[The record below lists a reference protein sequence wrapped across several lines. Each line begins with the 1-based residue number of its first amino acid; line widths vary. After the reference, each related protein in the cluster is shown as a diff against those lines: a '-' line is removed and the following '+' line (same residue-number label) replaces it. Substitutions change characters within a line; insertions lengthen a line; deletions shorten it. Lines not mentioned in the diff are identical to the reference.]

1 MAKRIIA
8 TLSALILVFSLCSC
22 TKTDKQKP
30 VPDKSLPS
38 SSSQST
44 SETEETSAS
53 EESSSSETETTE
65 ESTATT
71 AATTAATTTKT
82 SGNKQT
88 TTKKAA
94 STAKATTKKQTT
106 TKKPVTTT
114 KKTVT
119 TTKKPS
125 GSSLPV
131 LVNDSSFLNSAKSA
145 INAERRKAGVSEMS
159 IDYTMCKLAGVRAK
173 EVSKNQSHTRP
184 NGSKYN
190 TIYADYGVT
199 KPKATGENIAWAT
212 KFDSAQDIV
221 NYWMESTMGHREVML
236 NGKYKRFG
244 IAMIRSGGKDYA
256 VLMLAN

>member
-1 MAKRIIA
+1 MTHMAKRIIA
-8 TLSALILVFSLCSC
+8 TLSALILVFGLCSC

-30 VPDKSLPS
+30 VPDKSLAS
-38 SSSQST
+38 NSSQST
-44 SETEETSAS
+44 SETEKTSAS

-65 ESTATT
+65 ESTAATT
-71 AATTAATTTKT
+71 TTATTAKKSATA
-82 SGNKQT
+82 
-88 TTKKAA
+88 TKKPA
-94 STAKATTKKQTT
+94 TATKKPATA

-114 KKTVT
+114 KKPVT

-125 GSSLPV
+125 GSSLPA

-173 EVSKNQSHTRP
+173 EVSKKQSHTRP
-184 NGSKYN
+184 DGRKYN

-212 KFDSAQDIV
+212 SFDSARDIV

>member
-8 TLSALILVFSLCSC
+8 TLSALILVFGLCSC

-30 VPDKSLPS
+30 VPDKSLAS
-38 SSSQST
+38 NSSQST
-44 SETEETSAS
+44 SETEQTSAS

-65 ESTATT
+65 ESTA
-71 AATTAATTTKT
+71 ATTTTATTVKKPAT
-82 SGNKQT
+82 ATKKPVT
-88 TTKKAA
+88 TTKK
-94 STAKATTKKQTT
+94 SVTT

-114 KKTVT
+114 E
-119 TTKKPS
+119 KPS
-125 GSSLPV
+125 GSSLPA

-173 EVSKNQSHTRP
+173 EISKNPSHTRP
-184 NGSKYN
+184 DGRKYN

-212 KFDSAQDIV
+212 RFDSARDIV

>member
-30 VPDKSLPS
+30 VPDKSLAS
-38 SSSQST
+38 NSSQST
-44 SETEETSAS
+44 SEAEKTSAS

-65 ESTATT
+65 ESTA
-71 AATTAATTTKT
+71 ATTTT
-82 SGNKQT
+82 
-88 TTKKAA
+88 
-94 STAKATTKKQTT
+94 ATTVKKSATAAKKPATT

-114 KKTVT
+114 KKPVT

-125 GSSLPV
+125 GSSLPA

-173 EVSKNQSHTRP
+173 EISKNQLHTRP
-184 NGSKYN
+184 DGRKYN

-212 KFDSAQDIV
+212 RFDSARDIV
-221 NYWMESTMGHREVML
+221 NYWMESTQGHREVML

>member
-8 TLSALILVFSLCSC
+8 TLSALILVFGLCSC

-30 VPDKSLPS
+30 VPDKSLAS
-38 SSSQST
+38 NSSQST
-44 SETEETSAS
+44 SETEKTSAS

-65 ESTATT
+65 ESTAATT
-71 AATTAATTTKT
+71 TTATTAKKSATA
-82 SGNKQT
+82 
-88 TTKKAA
+88 TKKPA
-94 STAKATTKKQTT
+94 TATKKPATA

-114 KKTVT
+114 KKPVT

-125 GSSLPV
+125 GSSLPA

-173 EVSKNQSHTRP
+173 EVSKKQSHTRP
-184 NGSKYN
+184 DGRKYN

-212 KFDSAQDIV
+212 SFDSARDIV

>member
-8 TLSALILVFSLCSC
+8 TLSALILVFGLCSC

-30 VPDKSLPS
+30 VPDKSLAS
-38 SSSQST
+38 NSSQST
-44 SETEETSAS
+44 SETEQTSAS

-65 ESTATT
+65 ESTA
-71 AATTAATTTKT
+71 ATTTT
-82 SGNKQT
+82 AT
-88 TTKKAA
+88 TVKKSATAAKKPATATKKPV
-94 STAKATTKKQTT
+94 TT

-114 KKTVT
+114 KKPVT

-125 GSSLPV
+125 GSSLPA

-173 EVSKNQSHTRP
+173 EISKKQSHTRP
-184 NGSKYN
+184 DGRKYN

-212 KFDSAQDIV
+212 RFDSARDIV

>member
-1 MAKRIIA
+1 MTHMAKRIIA
-8 TLSALILVFSLCSC
+8 TLSALILVFGLCSC

-30 VPDKSLPS
+30 VPDKSLAS
-38 SSSQST
+38 NSSQST
-44 SETEETSAS
+44 SETEKTSAS

-65 ESTATT
+65 ESTA
-71 AATTAATTTKT
+71 ATTTT
-82 SGNKQT
+82 AT
-88 TTKKAA
+88 TVKKSATATKKPA
-94 STAKATTKKQTT
+94 TA

-114 KKTVT
+114 KKPVT

-125 GSSLPV
+125 GSSLPA

-173 EVSKNQSHTRP
+173 EISKNQSHTRP
-184 NGSKYN
+184 DGRKYN

-212 KFDSAQDIV
+212 SFDSARDIV
-221 NYWMESTMGHREVML
+221 NYWMESTLGHREVML

>member
-1 MAKRIIA
+1 MTHMAKRIIA
-8 TLSALILVFSLCSC
+8 TLSALILVFGLCSC

-30 VPDKSLPS
+30 VPDKSLAS
-38 SSSQST
+38 NSSQST
-44 SETEETSAS
+44 SEAEKTSAS

-65 ESTATT
+65 ESTA
-71 AATTAATTTKT
+71 ATTTT
-82 SGNKQT
+82 AT
-88 TTKKAA
+88 TVKKSATATKKPATAA
-94 STAKATTKKQTT
+94 KKPATT

-114 KKTVT
+114 KKPVT

-125 GSSLPV
+125 GSSLPA

-173 EVSKNQSHTRP
+173 EISKNQSHTRP
-184 NGSKYN
+184 DGRKYN

-212 KFDSAQDIV
+212 SFDSARDIV

>member
-1 MAKRIIA
+1 MTHMAKRIIA
-8 TLSALILVFSLCSC
+8 TLSALILVFGLCSC

-30 VPDKSLPS
+30 VPDKSLAS
-38 SSSQST
+38 NSSQST
-44 SETEETSAS
+44 SEAEKTSAS

-65 ESTATT
+65 ESTA
-71 AATTAATTTKT
+71 ATTTT
-82 SGNKQT
+82 AT
-88 TTKKAA
+88 TVKKSATATKKPA
-94 STAKATTKKQTT
+94 TA

-114 KKTVT
+114 KKPVT

-125 GSSLPV
+125 GSSLPA

-173 EVSKNQSHTRP
+173 EISKNQLHTRP
-184 NGSKYN
+184 DGRKYN

-212 KFDSAQDIV
+212 RFDSARDIV
-221 NYWMESTMGHREVML
+221 NYWMESPQGHREVML

>member
-8 TLSALILVFSLCSC
+8 TLSALILVFGLCSC

-30 VPDKSLPS
+30 VPDKSLAS
-38 SSSQST
+38 NSSQST
-44 SETEETSAS
+44 SETEKTSAS

-65 ESTATT
+65 ESTAA
-71 AATTAATTTKT
+71 AATTA
-82 SGNKQT
+82 T
-88 TTKKAA
+88 TTKKSA
-94 STAKATTKKQTT
+94 TATKKPATATKKPVTTTKKSVTT

-114 KKTVT
+114 E
-119 TTKKPS
+119 KPS
-125 GSSLPV
+125 GSSLPA

-184 NGSKYN
+184 DGRKYN

-212 KFDSAQDIV
+212 RFDSARDIV
-221 NYWMESTMGHREVML
+221 NYWMESTLGHREVML

>member
-8 TLSALILVFSLCSC
+8 TLSALILVFGLCSC

-30 VPDKSLPS
+30 VPDKSLAS
-38 SSSQST
+38 NSSQST
-44 SETEETSAS
+44 SETEKTSAS

-65 ESTATT
+65 ESTA
-71 AATTAATTTKT
+71 ATTTTATTVKKSAT
-82 SGNKQT
+82 ATKKPATATKKPVT
-88 TTKKAA
+88 TTKK
-94 STAKATTKKQTT
+94 SVTT

-114 KKTVT
+114 E
-119 TTKKPS
+119 KPS
-125 GSSLPV
+125 GSSLPA

-184 NGSKYN
+184 DGRKYN

-212 KFDSAQDIV
+212 RFDSARDIV
-221 NYWMESTMGHREVML
+221 NYWMESTLGHREVML

>member
-8 TLSALILVFSLCSC
+8 TLSALILVFGLCSC

-30 VPDKSLPS
+30 VPDKSLAS
-38 SSSQST
+38 NSSQST
-44 SETEETSAS
+44 SEAEKTSAS

-65 ESTATT
+65 ESTA
-71 AATTAATTTKT
+71 ATTTT
-82 SGNKQT
+82 AT
-88 TTKKAA
+88 TVKKSATATKKPATAA
-94 STAKATTKKQTT
+94 KKPATT

-114 KKTVT
+114 KKPVT

-125 GSSLPV
+125 GSSLPA

-173 EVSKNQSHTRP
+173 EISKNQLHTRP
-184 NGSKYN
+184 DGRKYN

-212 KFDSAQDIV
+212 SFDSARDIV

>member
-8 TLSALILVFSLCSC
+8 TLSALILVFGLCSC

-30 VPDKSLPS
+30 VPDKSLAS
-38 SSSQST
+38 NSSQST
-44 SETEETSAS
+44 SETEQTSAS

-65 ESTATT
+65 ESA
-71 AATTAATTTKT
+71 AATTTT
-82 SGNKQT
+82 
-88 TTKKAA
+88 
-94 STAKATTKKQTT
+94 ATTVKKSATA

-114 KKTVT
+114 KKSVTTTKKPVT

-125 GSSLPV
+125 GSSLPA

-173 EVSKNQSHTRP
+173 EISKNQSHTRP
-184 NGSKYN
+184 DGRKYN

-212 KFDSAQDIV
+212 RFDSARDIV
-221 NYWMESTMGHREVML
+221 NYWMESTLGHREVML

>member
-8 TLSALILVFSLCSC
+8 TLSALILVFGLCSC

-30 VPDKSLPS
+30 VPDKSLAS
-38 SSSQST
+38 NSSQST
-44 SETEETSAS
+44 SETKQTSAS

-65 ESTATT
+65 ESTA
-71 AATTAATTTKT
+71 ATTTT
-82 SGNKQT
+82 AT
-88 TTKKAA
+88 TVKKSATATKKPATAA
-94 STAKATTKKQTT
+94 KKPATT

-114 KKTVT
+114 KKPVT

-125 GSSLPV
+125 GSSLPA

-173 EVSKNQSHTRP
+173 EISKNQLHTRP
-184 NGSKYN
+184 DGRKYN

-212 KFDSAQDIV
+212 RFDSARDIV

>member
-8 TLSALILVFSLCSC
+8 TLSALILVFGLCSC

-30 VPDKSLPS
+30 VPDKSLAS
-38 SSSQST
+38 NSSQST
-44 SETEETSAS
+44 SETEKASAS

-65 ESTATT
+65 ESTAA
-71 AATTAATTTKT
+71 AATTA
-82 SGNKQT
+82 T
-88 TTKKAA
+88 TTKKSA
-94 STAKATTKKQTT
+94 TATKKPVTETKKPVTTTKKSVTT

-114 KKTVT
+114 E
-119 TTKKPS
+119 KPS
-125 GSSLPV
+125 GSSLPA

-184 NGSKYN
+184 DGRKYN

-212 KFDSAQDIV
+212 RFDSAQDIV
-221 NYWMESTMGHREVML
+221 NYWMESTLGHREVML

>member
-8 TLSALILVFSLCSC
+8 TLSALILVFGLCSC

-30 VPDKSLPS
+30 VPDKSLAS
-38 SSSQST
+38 NSSQST
-44 SETEETSAS
+44 SETKQTSAS

-65 ESTATT
+65 ESTA
-71 AATTAATTTKT
+71 ATTTT
-82 SGNKQT
+82 AT
-88 TTKKAA
+88 TVKKSATATKKPATAA
-94 STAKATTKKQTT
+94 KKPATA

-114 KKTVT
+114 KKPVT

-125 GSSLPV
+125 GSSLPA

-173 EVSKNQSHTRP
+173 EISKNQLHTRP
-184 NGSKYN
+184 DGRKYN

-212 KFDSAQDIV
+212 SFDSARDIV
-221 NYWMESTMGHREVML
+221 NYWMESTQGHREVML

>member
-8 TLSALILVFSLCSC
+8 TLSALILVFGLCSC

-30 VPDKSLPS
+30 VPDKSLAS
-38 SSSQST
+38 NSSQST
-44 SETEETSAS
+44 SETEKTSAS

-65 ESTATT
+65 ESTA
-71 AATTAATTTKT
+71 ATTTTATTVKKPAT
-82 SGNKQT
+82 ATKKPVTETKKPVT
-88 TTKKAA
+88 TTKK
-94 STAKATTKKQTT
+94 SVTT

-114 KKTVT
+114 E
-119 TTKKPS
+119 KPS
-125 GSSLPV
+125 GSSLPA

-184 NGSKYN
+184 DGRKYN

-212 KFDSAQDIV
+212 RFDSARDIV
-221 NYWMESTMGHREVML
+221 NYWMESTLGHREVML

>member
-8 TLSALILVFSLCSC
+8 TLSALILVFGLCSC

-30 VPDKSLPS
+30 VPDKSLAS
-38 SSSQST
+38 NSSQST
-44 SETEETSAS
+44 SEAEKTSAS

-65 ESTATT
+65 ESTA
-71 AATTAATTTKT
+71 ATTTT
-82 SGNKQT
+82 AT
-88 TTKKAA
+88 TVKKSATATKKPA
-94 STAKATTKKQTT
+94 TA

-114 KKTVT
+114 KKSVTTTKKPVT

-125 GSSLPV
+125 GSSLPA

-145 INAERRKAGVSEMS
+145 INSERRKAGVSEMS

-173 EVSKNQSHTRP
+173 EISKKQSHTRP
-184 NGSKYN
+184 DGRKYN

-212 KFDSAQDIV
+212 SFDSARDIV

>member
-1 MAKRIIA
+1 MTHMAKRIIA
-8 TLSALILVFSLCSC
+8 TLSALILVFGLCSC

-30 VPDKSLPS
+30 VPDKSLAS
-38 SSSQST
+38 NSSQST
-44 SETEETSAS
+44 SETEKTSAS

-65 ESTATT
+65 ESTA
-71 AATTAATTTKT
+71 ATTTT
-82 SGNKQT
+82 AT
-88 TTKKAA
+88 TVKKSATATKKSA
-94 STAKATTKKQTT
+94 TATKKPATATKKPVTT

-114 KKTVT
+114 KKS
-119 TTKKPS
+119 S
-125 GSSLPV
+125 GSSLPA

-173 EVSKNQSHTRP
+173 EISKNQSHTRP
-184 NGSKYN
+184 DGRKYN

-212 KFDSAQDIV
+212 SFDSARDIV
-221 NYWMESTMGHREVML
+221 NYWMESTLGHREVML

>member
-8 TLSALILVFSLCSC
+8 TLSALILVFGLCSC

-30 VPDKSLPS
+30 VPDKSLAS
-38 SSSQST
+38 NSSQST
-44 SETEETSAS
+44 SEAEKTSAS

-65 ESTATT
+65 ESTA
-71 AATTAATTTKT
+71 ATTTT
-82 SGNKQT
+82 AT
-88 TTKKAA
+88 TVKKSATATKKPATAA
-94 STAKATTKKQTT
+94 KKPATT

-114 KKTVT
+114 KKPVT

-125 GSSLPV
+125 GSSLPA

-173 EVSKNQSHTRP
+173 EISKNQSHTRP
-184 NGSKYN
+184 DGRKYN

-212 KFDSAQDIV
+212 SFDSARDIV
-221 NYWMESTMGHREVML
+221 NYWMESTSGHREVML

>member
-8 TLSALILVFSLCSC
+8 TLSALILVFGLCSC

-30 VPDKSLPS
+30 VPDKSLAS
-38 SSSQST
+38 NSSQST
-44 SETEETSAS
+44 SETEQTSAS

-65 ESTATT
+65 ESTA
-71 AATTAATTTKT
+71 ATTTT
-82 SGNKQT
+82 AT
-88 TTKKAA
+88 TVKKSATATKKPA
-94 STAKATTKKQTT
+94 TA

-114 KKTVT
+114 KKSVT
-119 TTKKPS
+119 TTKKPVATTEKPS
-125 GSSLPV
+125 GSSLPA

-173 EVSKNQSHTRP
+173 EISKNQSHTRP
-184 NGSKYN
+184 DGRKYN

-212 KFDSAQDIV
+212 RFDSARDIV
-221 NYWMESTMGHREVML
+221 NYWMESTLGHREVML

>member
-8 TLSALILVFSLCSC
+8 TLSALILVFGLCSC

-30 VPDKSLPS
+30 VPDKSLAS
-38 SSSQST
+38 NSSQST
-44 SETEETSAS
+44 SETEKTSAS

-65 ESTATT
+65 ESTAA
-71 AATTAATTTKT
+71 AATTA
-82 SGNKQT
+82 T
-88 TTKKAA
+88 TTKKSA
-94 STAKATTKKQTT
+94 TA

-114 KKTVT
+114 E
-119 TTKKPS
+119 KPS
-125 GSSLPV
+125 GSSLPA

-184 NGSKYN
+184 DGRKYN

-212 KFDSAQDIV
+212 RFDSARDIV
-221 NYWMESTMGHREVML
+221 NYWMESTLGHREVML

>member
-8 TLSALILVFSLCSC
+8 TLSALILVFGLCSC

-30 VPDKSLPS
+30 VPDKSLAS
-38 SSSQST
+38 NSSQST
-44 SETEETSAS
+44 SETEKTSAS

-65 ESTATT
+65 ESTA
-71 AATTAATTTKT
+71 ATTTT
-82 SGNKQT
+82 
-88 TTKKAA
+88 
-94 STAKATTKKQTT
+94 ATTVKKPATA

-114 KKTVT
+114 KKSVATTKKPVT
-119 TTKKPS
+119 TTEKPS
-125 GSSLPV
+125 GSSLPA

-173 EVSKNQSHTRP
+173 EISKNPSHTRP
-184 NGSKYN
+184 DGRKYN

-212 KFDSAQDIV
+212 RFDSARDIV

>member
-8 TLSALILVFSLCSC
+8 TLSALILVFGLCSC

-30 VPDKSLPS
+30 VPDKSLAS
-38 SSSQST
+38 NSSQST
-44 SETEETSAS
+44 SETEKTSAS

-65 ESTATT
+65 ESTA
-71 AATTAATTTKT
+71 ATTTT
-82 SGNKQT
+82 
-88 TTKKAA
+88 
-94 STAKATTKKQTT
+94 ATTVKKSATA
-106 TKKPVTTT
+106 TKKP
-114 KKTVT
+114 VT

-125 GSSLPV
+125 GSSLPA

-173 EVSKNQSHTRP
+173 EISKNPSHTRP
-184 NGSKYN
+184 DGRKYN

-212 KFDSAQDIV
+212 RFDSARDIV
-221 NYWMESTMGHREVML
+221 NYWMESTLGHREVML

>member
-8 TLSALILVFSLCSC
+8 TLSALILVFGLCSC

-30 VPDKSLPS
+30 VPDKSLAS
-38 SSSQST
+38 NSSQST
-44 SETEETSAS
+44 SETKQTSAS

-65 ESTATT
+65 ESTAATTTT
-71 AATTAATTTKT
+71 ATTVKKSATATKKPATAAKKPATTTKK
-82 SGNKQT
+82 SV
-88 TTKKAA
+88 
-94 STAKATTKKQTT
+94 TT
-106 TKKPVTTT
+106 TKKP
-114 KKTVT
+114 VT

-125 GSSLPV
+125 GSSLPA

-173 EVSKNQSHTRP
+173 EISKNQSHTRP
-184 NGSKYN
+184 DGRKYN

-212 KFDSAQDIV
+212 SFDSARDIV
-221 NYWMESTMGHREVML
+221 NYWMESTQGHREVML

>member
-8 TLSALILVFSLCSC
+8 TLSALILVFGLCSC

-30 VPDKSLPS
+30 VPDKSLAS
-38 SSSQST
+38 NSSQST
-44 SETEETSAS
+44 SETKQTSAS

-65 ESTATT
+65 ESTA
-71 AATTAATTTKT
+71 ATTTT
-82 SGNKQT
+82 AT
-88 TTKKAA
+88 TVKKSATATKKPATAA
-94 STAKATTKKQTT
+94 KKPATA

-114 KKTVT
+114 KKPVT

-125 GSSLPV
+125 GSSLPA

-173 EVSKNQSHTRP
+173 EISKNQLHTRP
-184 NGSKYN
+184 DGRKYN

-212 KFDSAQDIV
+212 RFDSARDIV
-221 NYWMESTMGHREVML
+221 NYWMESTQGHREVML

>member
-8 TLSALILVFSLCSC
+8 TLSALILVFGLCSC

-30 VPDKSLPS
+30 VPDKSLAS
-38 SSSQST
+38 NSSQST
-44 SETEETSAS
+44 SETEKTSAS

-65 ESTATT
+65 ESTA
-71 AATTAATTTKT
+71 ATTTT
-82 SGNKQT
+82 
-88 TTKKAA
+88 
-94 STAKATTKKQTT
+94 ATTVKKSATA

-114 KKTVT
+114 KKPVT

-125 GSSLPV
+125 GSSLPA

-173 EVSKNQSHTRP
+173 EISKNQSHTRP
-184 NGSKYN
+184 DGRKYN

-212 KFDSAQDIV
+212 SFDSARDIV
-221 NYWMESTMGHREVML
+221 NYWMESTLGHREVML

>member
-8 TLSALILVFSLCSC
+8 TLSALILVFGLCSC

-30 VPDKSLPS
+30 VPDKSLAS
-38 SSSQST
+38 NSSQST
-44 SETEETSAS
+44 SETEKTSAS

-65 ESTATT
+65 ESTA
-71 AATTAATTTKT
+71 ATTTT
-82 SGNKQT
+82 
-88 TTKKAA
+88 
-94 STAKATTKKQTT
+94 ATTVKKSATAAKKPATT
-106 TKKPVTTT
+106 NKKPVTTT
-114 KKTVT
+114 KKPVT

-125 GSSLPV
+125 GSSLPA

-173 EVSKNQSHTRP
+173 EISKNQLHTRP
-184 NGSKYN
+184 DGRKYN

-212 KFDSAQDIV
+212 RFDSARDIV
-221 NYWMESTMGHREVML
+221 NYWMESPQGHREVML

>member
-8 TLSALILVFSLCSC
+8 TLSALILVFGLCSC

-30 VPDKSLPS
+30 VPDKSLAS
-38 SSSQST
+38 NSSQST
-44 SETEETSAS
+44 SETEKTSAS

-65 ESTATT
+65 ESTA
-71 AATTAATTTKT
+71 ATTTT
-82 SGNKQT
+82 AT
-88 TTKKAA
+88 TVKKSATATKKPATAA
-94 STAKATTKKQTT
+94 KKPATA

-114 KKTVT
+114 KKPVT

-125 GSSLPV
+125 GSSLPA

-173 EVSKNQSHTRP
+173 EISKNQLHTRP
-184 NGSKYN
+184 DGRKYN

-212 KFDSAQDIV
+212 RFDSARDIV

>member
-8 TLSALILVFSLCSC
+8 TLSALILVFGLCSC

-30 VPDKSLPS
+30 VPDKSLAS
-38 SSSQST
+38 NSSQST
-44 SETEETSAS
+44 SETEKTSAS

-65 ESTATT
+65 ESTAATT
-71 AATTAATTTKT
+71 TTATTAKKSATATKKPDTATKKPATTTKK
-82 SGNKQT
+82 SV
-88 TTKKAA
+88 
-94 STAKATTKKQTT
+94 TT
-106 TKKPVTTT
+106 TKKP
-114 KKTVT
+114 VT

-125 GSSLPV
+125 GSSLPA

-173 EVSKNQSHTRP
+173 EISKNQSHTRP
-184 NGSKYN
+184 DGRKYN

-212 KFDSAQDIV
+212 SFDSARDIV
-221 NYWMESTMGHREVML
+221 NYWMESTLGHREVML

>member
-8 TLSALILVFSLCSC
+8 TLSALILVFGLCSC

-30 VPDKSLPS
+30 VPDKSLAS
-38 SSSQST
+38 NSSQST
-44 SETEETSAS
+44 SEAEKTSAS

-65 ESTATT
+65 ESTA
-71 AATTAATTTKT
+71 ATTTT
-82 SGNKQT
+82 AT
-88 TTKKAA
+88 TVKKSATATKKPA
-94 STAKATTKKQTT
+94 TA

-114 KKTVT
+114 KKPVT

-125 GSSLPV
+125 GSSLPA

-173 EVSKNQSHTRP
+173 EISKNQLHTRP
-184 NGSKYN
+184 DGRKYN

-212 KFDSAQDIV
+212 RFDSARDIV
-221 NYWMESTMGHREVML
+221 NYWMESPQGHREVML

>member
-8 TLSALILVFSLCSC
+8 TLSALILVFGLCSC

-30 VPDKSLPS
+30 VPDKSLAS
-38 SSSQST
+38 NSSQST
-44 SETEETSAS
+44 SEAEKTSAS

-65 ESTATT
+65 ESTA
-71 AATTAATTTKT
+71 ATTTT
-82 SGNKQT
+82 AT
-88 TTKKAA
+88 TVKKSATATKKPATAA
-94 STAKATTKKQTT
+94 KKPATT

-114 KKTVT
+114 KKPVT

-125 GSSLPV
+125 GSSLPA

-173 EVSKNQSHTRP
+173 EISKNQSHTRP
-184 NGSKYN
+184 DGRKYN

-212 KFDSAQDIV
+212 RFDSARDIV

>member
-8 TLSALILVFSLCSC
+8 TLSALILVFGLCSC

-30 VPDKSLPS
+30 VPDKSLAS
-38 SSSQST
+38 NSSQST
-44 SETEETSAS
+44 SETEKTSAS

-65 ESTATT
+65 ESTA
-71 AATTAATTTKT
+71 ATTTT
-82 SGNKQT
+82 AT
-88 TTKKAA
+88 TVKKSATATKKPA
-94 STAKATTKKQTT
+94 TA

-114 KKTVT
+114 KQSVTTTKKPVT

-125 GSSLPV
+125 GSSLPA

-145 INAERRKAGVSEMS
+145 INAERRKTGVSEMS

-173 EVSKNQSHTRP
+173 EISKNPSHTRP
-184 NGSKYN
+184 DGRKYN

-212 KFDSAQDIV
+212 RFDSARDIV
-221 NYWMESTMGHREVML
+221 NYWMESTLGHREVML

>member
-8 TLSALILVFSLCSC
+8 TLSALILVFGLCSC

-30 VPDKSLPS
+30 VSDKSLAS
-38 SSSQST
+38 NSSQST
-44 SETEETSAS
+44 SEAEKTSAS

-65 ESTATT
+65 ESTA
-71 AATTAATTTKT
+71 ATTTT
-82 SGNKQT
+82 AT
-88 TTKKAA
+88 TVKKSATATKKPA
-94 STAKATTKKQTT
+94 TATKKPVTT

-114 KKTVT
+114 KKPVT

-125 GSSLPV
+125 GSSLPA

-173 EVSKNQSHTRP
+173 EISKNPSHTRP
-184 NGSKYN
+184 DGRKYN

-212 KFDSAQDIV
+212 RFDSARDIV
-221 NYWMESTMGHREVML
+221 NYWMESTLGHREVML